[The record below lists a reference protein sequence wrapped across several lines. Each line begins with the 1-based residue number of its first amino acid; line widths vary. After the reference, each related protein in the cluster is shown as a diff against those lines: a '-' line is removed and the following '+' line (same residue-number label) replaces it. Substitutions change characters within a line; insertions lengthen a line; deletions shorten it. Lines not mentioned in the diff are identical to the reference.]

1 MSSESYADVVRA
13 FDWSTVHEALGW
25 KPGEKVSLGASIVDR
40 HAASERVALICVGP
54 NGTERRL
61 TYRELSEASNCFAN
75 LLQRLGVEPGDRVA
89 GLMPRG
95 PEVIIAIIGTL
106 KLGAI
111 YVPIFTGFGPDSI
124 RFRLDHGQAKVLV
137 THQDVRKQLPSGLSL
152 RIICVSQPGLKL
164 PAEYI
169 DFGPELQKQAA
180 EFVCVPR
187 ARDDVA
193 AIIYTSGSTGQ
204 PKGGSIAVNFLAAIW
219 PYVIYGLDLRR
230 DDIFWPTGD
239 PGWGYGFVCY
249 LSALAAG
256 ATVISV
262 QQNPTAELCLSILQR
277 YRVTNLATTPTLL
290 RSLLVLDEEIL
301 RTADIRLHALSS
313 CGEPLNAKVVESFRQ
328 LWRVTP
334 MDHFGATEYAI
345 PIGNFNAIS
354 MPVKAGSMGRPFP
367 GFRMAIVDE
376 DGNEQP
382 AGEVGFIGK
391 KFDPDYLYWMNYW
404 GDPAASRDLVRCG
417 WIVTGDLGR
426 RDADGYFWFVG
437 RKDDVI
443 KTSGHL
449 VGPFEVESVLME
461 HPAVAEAGV
470 IGKPDP
476 VALEVIKAFVAL
488 KAGYEPSD
496 ALKKDIMAHARKRL
510 GAVVAPKEI
519 DFQQSLPKTRSGK
532 IMRRLLKARELGLPE
547 GDVSTLESM

>member
-426 RDADGYFWFVG
+426 RDADGYFWFEG
-437 RKDDVI
+437 RAGDMI
-443 KTSGHL
+443 KSAGYRI
-449 VGPFEVESVLME
+449 GPFEVESALLK
-461 HPAVAEAGV
+461 HPAVAEAAV
-470 IGKPDP
+470 VGKPDELRGEI
-476 VALEVIKAFVAL
+476 VKAFVVLRPGTSGNDELSHELAL
-488 KAGYEPSD
+488 FVRETVGGHQTPRAIEFID
-496 ALKKDIMAHARKRL
+496 A
-510 GAVVAPKEI
+510 
-519 DFQQSLPKTRSGK
+519 LPKTETGK
-532 IMRRLLKARELGLPE
+532 IQRFALRERA
-547 GDVSTLESM
+547 

>member
-1 MSSESYADVVRA
+1 MSSESYAAAVQA

-25 KPGEKVSLGASIVDR
+25 KPGEKVSLGAAIVDR

-54 NGTERRL
+54 DGSERRL
-61 TYRELSEASNCFAN
+61 TYRELSEASNRFAH

-137 THQDVRKQLPSGLSL
+137 THQDVRKQLPPGLSL
-152 RIICVSQPGLKL
+152 QIICVSQPGVPL
-164 PAEYI
+164 PVEYL
-169 DFGPELQKQAA
+169 DLASELQKEAA
-180 EFVCVPR
+180 EFACILRDR
-187 ARDDVA
+187 ADTA

-219 PYVIYGLDLRR
+219 PYVVYGLDLRR

-262 QQNPTAELCLSILQR
+262 QQNSTAELCLSILQN

-290 RSLLVLDEEIL
+290 RGLLVLDDTVL
-301 RTADIRLHALSS
+301 RAADVRLHALSS
-313 CGEPLNAKVVESFRQ
+313 CGEPLNAKVVESFQQ
-328 LWRVTP
+328 LWGVTP

-376 DGNEQP
+376 DGNEQHSVE
-382 AGEVGFIGK
+382 EVGFIGK
-391 KFDPDYLYWMNYW
+391 KFDPDGLYWTNYW
-404 GDPAASRDLVRCG
+404 ADPAATSQLLRRG

-426 RDADGYFWFVG
+426 RDGDGYFWFEG
-437 RKDDVI
+437 RAGDMI
-443 KTSGHL
+443 KSAGYRI
-449 VGPFEVESVLME
+449 GPFEVESALLK
-461 HPAVAEAGV
+461 HPAVAEAAV
-470 IGKPDP
+470 VGKPDELRGEI
-476 VALEVIKAFVAL
+476 VKAFVVL
-488 KAGYEPSD
+488 RPGTSGND
-496 ALKKDIMAHARKRL
+496 ALSKELALFVKE
-510 GAVVAPKEI
+510 AVGGHQTPRAIEFI
-519 DFQQSLPKTRSGK
+519 NALPKTETGK
-532 IMRRLLKARELGLPE
+532 IQRFALRERA
-547 GDVSTLESM
+547 

>member
-1 MSSESYADVVRA
+1 MPSESYTDAIQA
-13 FDWSTVHEALGW
+13 FDWSAVHKALGW

-40 HAASERVALICVGP
+40 HAASERTALLCVGP
-54 NGTERRL
+54 DGSERRL
-61 TYRELSEASNCFAN
+61 TYRELSEASNRFAN
-75 LLQRLGVEPGDRVA
+75 LLRRQGVEPGDRVA

-111 YVPIFTGFGPDSI
+111 YVPIFTGFGPDSV
-124 RFRLDHGQAKVLV
+124 RFRLDHCQAKVLV
-137 THQDVRKQLPSGLSL
+137 THQDMRKQTAGLSL
-152 RIICVSQPGLKL
+152 RIICVSQPGVQL

-169 DFGPELQKQAA
+169 DFVPALQKEAA
-180 EFVCVPR
+180 EFSCIPR
-187 ARDDVA
+187 ARDDTA

-204 PKGGSIAVNFLAAIW
+204 PKGGCIAINFLAAIW

-290 RSLLVLDEEIL
+290 RSLLVLEEEVL

-313 CGEPLNAKVVESFRQ
+313 CGEPLNAKVVEKFQ
-328 LWRVTP
+328 NLWGVTP
-334 MDHFGATEYAI
+334 MDQFGATEYAI

-354 MPVKAGSMGRPFP
+354 MTVKAGSMGRPFP

-391 KFDPDYLYWMNYW
+391 KFDPDYLYWTSYW
-404 GDPAASRDLVRCG
+404 GDPAASNDLQRRG

-426 RDADGYFWFVG
+426 RDDDGYFWFEG
-437 RKDDVI
+437 RAGDMI
-443 KTSGHL
+443 KSAGYRI
-449 VGPFEVESVLME
+449 GPFEVESALLK
-461 HPAVAEAGV
+461 HPAVAEAAV
-470 IGKPDP
+470 VGKPDELRGEI
-476 VALEVIKAFVAL
+476 VKAFVVLRPGTTCNDELSEELATSVR
-488 KAGYEPSD
+488 AAVGGHQTPRVIEFID
-496 ALKKDIMAHARKRL
+496 A
-510 GAVVAPKEI
+510 
-519 DFQQSLPKTRSGK
+519 LPKTETGK
-532 IMRRLLKARELGLPE
+532 IQRFALRER
-547 GDVSTLESM
+547 S

>member
-1 MSSESYADVVRA
+1 M
-13 FDWSTVHEALGW
+13 
-25 KPGEKVSLGASIVDR
+25 
-40 HAASERVALICVGP
+40 
-54 NGTERRL
+54 
-61 TYRELSEASNCFAN
+61 
-75 LLQRLGVEPGDRVA
+75 
-89 GLMPRG
+89 
-95 PEVIIAIIGTL
+95 
-106 KLGAI
+106 
-111 YVPIFTGFGPDSI
+111 
-124 RFRLDHGQAKVLV
+124 
-137 THQDVRKQLPSGLSL
+137 
-152 RIICVSQPGLKL
+152 KL

-301 RTADIRLHALSS
+301 RAADIRLHALSS

-404 GDPAASRDLVRCG
+404 GDPAASRDLVHRG

-426 RDADGYFWFVG
+426 RDADGYFWFEG
-437 RKDDVI
+437 RAGDMI
-443 KTSGHL
+443 KSAGYRI
-449 VGPFEVESVLME
+449 GPFEVESALLK
-461 HPAVAEAGV
+461 HPAVAEAAV
-470 IGKPDP
+470 VGKPDELRGEI
-476 VALEVIKAFVAL
+476 VKAFVVLRPGTSGNDELSHELAL
-488 KAGYEPSD
+488 FVRETVGGHQTPRAIEFID
-496 ALKKDIMAHARKRL
+496 A
-510 GAVVAPKEI
+510 
-519 DFQQSLPKTRSGK
+519 LPKTETGK
-532 IMRRLLKARELGLPE
+532 IQRFALRERA
-547 GDVSTLESM
+547 

>member
-1 MSSESYADVVRA
+1 MSSESYADAVQA

-25 KPGEKVSLGASIVDR
+25 MPGEKVSLGAAIVDR
-40 HAASERVALICVGP
+40 HTASERVALICVGP
-54 NGTERRL
+54 DGSERRL
-61 TYRELSEASNCFAN
+61 TYRELSEASNRFAN

-124 RFRLDHGQAKVLV
+124 RFRLDHCQAKVLV
-137 THQDVRKQLPSGLSL
+137 THQDIRKQTPAGLSL
-152 RIICVSQPGLKL
+152 QIICVSQPGVQL

-169 DFGPELQKQAA
+169 DFVPALQKEAA
-180 EFVCVPR
+180 GFSCIPR
-187 ARDDVA
+187 ARDDTA

-277 YRVTNLATTPTLL
+277 YSVTNLATTPTLL
-290 RSLLVLDEEIL
+290 RSLLVLDEKVL
-301 RTADIRLHALSS
+301 RAADIRLHALSS
-313 CGEPLNAKVVESFRQ
+313 CGEPLNAKVVETFQ
-328 LWRVTP
+328 NLWGVTP
-334 MDHFGATEYAI
+334 MDQFGATEYAI

-354 MPVKAGSMGRPFP
+354 MTVKAGSMGRPFP

-391 KFDPDYLYWMNYW
+391 KFDPDYLYWTSYW
-404 GDPAASRDLVRCG
+404 GDPAASKDLVRRG

-426 RDADGYFWFVG
+426 RDGDGYFWFEG
-437 RKDDVI
+437 RAGDMI
-443 KTSGHL
+443 KSAGYRI
-449 VGPFEVESVLME
+449 GPFEVESALLK
-461 HPAVAEAGV
+461 HPAVAEAAV
-470 IGKPDP
+470 VGKPDELRGEI
-476 VALEVIKAFVAL
+476 VKAFVVL
-488 KAGYEPSD
+488 RPGTSGND
-496 ALKKDIMAHARKRL
+496 ALS
-510 GAVVAPKEI
+510 KELALFVKETVGGHQTPRAI
-519 DFQQSLPKTRSGK
+519 EFINALPKTETGK
-532 IMRRLLKARELGLPE
+532 IQRFALRERA
-547 GDVSTLESM
+547 

>member
-1 MSSESYADVVRA
+1 MPSESYTDVVQA

-25 KPGEKVSLGASIVDR
+25 KPGEKVSLGTSIVDR
-40 HAASERVALICVGP
+40 RAGSERIALICVGSD
-54 NGTERRL
+54 GGERRL
-61 TYRELSEASNCFAN
+61 TYRELSEASNRFAN

-95 PEVIIAIIGTL
+95 PEVIIAIIGTI

-111 YVPIFTGFGPDSI
+111 YVPIFTGFGADSI

-137 THQDVRKQLPSGLSL
+137 THQDVRKQLPPGLSL
-152 RIICVSQPGLKL
+152 RIICVSQPGIKL

-169 DFGPELQKQAA
+169 DFASELQKQSSD
-180 EFVCVPR
+180 FPCVPR
-187 ARDDVA
+187 ARHDTA
-193 AIIYTSGSTGQ
+193 AIIYTSGSTGL

-277 YRVTNLATTPTLL
+277 HGVTNLATTPTLL
-290 RSLLVLDEEIL
+290 RSLLMQEEEVL

-313 CGEPLNAKVVESFRQ
+313 CGEPLNAKVVESFQR
-328 LWRVTP
+328 LWGVTP

-354 MPVKAGSMGRPFP
+354 IPVKAGSMGRPFP
-367 GFRMAIVDE
+367 GFRMAIVDK

-382 AGEVGFIGK
+382 VGEVGFIGK
-391 KFDPDYLYWMNYW
+391 KFDPNCLYWKSYW
-404 GDPAASRDLVRCG
+404 GDPAASSDLVRGG

-426 RDADGYFWFVG
+426 RDADGYFWFEG
-437 RKDDVI
+437 RAGDMI
-443 KTSGHL
+443 KSAGYRI
-449 VGPFEVESVLME
+449 GPFEIESALLK
-461 HPAVAEAGV
+461 HPAVAEAAV
-470 IGKPDP
+470 VGKPDELRGEI
-476 VALEVIKAFVAL
+476 VKAFVVLRSGKTGNDELSKELVMSVREAVG
-488 KAGYEPSD
+488 AHQIPRVIEYID
-496 ALKKDIMAHARKRL
+496 A
-510 GAVVAPKEI
+510 
-519 DFQQSLPKTRSGK
+519 LPKTETGK
-532 IMRRLLKARELGLPE
+532 IQRFALRERA
-547 GDVSTLESM
+547 

>member
-1 MSSESYADVVRA
+1 MPSESYTDAVQA
-13 FDWSTVHEALGW
+13 FDWSTVDEALGW
-25 KPGEKVSLGASIVDR
+25 KPNEKVSLGASIVDR
-40 HAASERVALICVGP
+40 HAESGRVALICVGP
-54 NGTERRL
+54 DGAERRL
-61 TYRELSEASNCFAN
+61 THRDLSEASNRFAN

-124 RFRLDHGQAKVLV
+124 RFRLDHARAKVLV

-152 RIICVSQPGLKL
+152 RIICVSQPGERL

-180 EFVCVPR
+180 EFACVPR
-187 ARDDVA
+187 ARDDIA

-219 PYVIYGLDLRR
+219 PYVVYGLDLRR

-262 QQNPTAELCLSILQR
+262 QQNPSAELCVSILQR

-290 RSLLVLDEEIL
+290 RSLLVLEEEAL
-301 RTADIRLHALSS
+301 RAADIRLHALSS

-345 PIGNFNAIS
+345 PIGNFNAIA
-354 MPVKAGSMGRPFP
+354 MPVKAGSMGQPFP

-376 DGNEQP
+376 DGNEQA

-391 KFDPDYLYWMNYW
+391 RFDKDYLYWIDYW
-404 GDPAASRDLVRCG
+404 GDPAASRDLVRRG

-426 RDADGYFWFVG
+426 RDADGYFWFEG
-437 RKDDVI
+437 RAGDMI
-443 KTSGHL
+443 KSAGYRI
-449 VGPFEVESVLME
+449 GPFEVESALLK
-461 HPAVAEAGV
+461 HPAVAEAAV
-470 IGKPDP
+470 VGKPDELRGEI
-476 VALEVIKAFVAL
+476 VKAFVVLRPGTAGNDELSHELAL
-488 KAGYEPSD
+488 FVRETVGGHQTPRAIEFID
-496 ALKKDIMAHARKRL
+496 A
-510 GAVVAPKEI
+510 
-519 DFQQSLPKTRSGK
+519 LPKTETGK
-532 IMRRLLKARELGLPE
+532 IQRFALRERA
-547 GDVSTLESM
+547 